1 MQSWKQRLKS
11 LIDSENRE
19 IPLMLQNSINLFF
32 LPELRE
38 AKQSNLD
45 QLVFLGTHSIIQTI
59 SGKIFSKKGKKG
71 TKFYLENFVDE
82 SASDKKF
89 SLISDYIHSMRN
101 VIAHQ
106 WFSIQRHDIEINP
119 KMEFGWKFSNPV
131 LRINPII
138 YADQFIAGFKSGKI
152 YRKYCQLLTEKEKV
166 ICKYNFIRD
175 WLGLGKSHPISLEI
189 KKLRSFAG
197 INQIKAQEKLIK
209 KMMYKEFNI

>member
-11 LIDSENRE
+11 FIDSNEHD
-19 IPLMLQNSINLFF
+19 IPLRLQNSINLFF
-32 LPELRE
+32 LPELCE

-45 QLVFLGTHSIIQTI
+45 QLIFLGTHPIIQTI
-59 SGKIFSKKGKKG
+59 SEKIFSKNGKNG

-82 SASDKKF
+82 SANDKKF

-119 KMEFGWKFSNPV
+119 NLEFGWKFSNPV
-131 LRINPII
+131 LQINPII
-138 YADQFIAGFKSGKI
+138 YADQFIAGFRSGKI
-152 YRKYCQLLTEKEKV
+152 YRKYCQLLTEKEQI

-175 WLGLGKSHPISLEI
+175 WLDLGKSHPISLEI
-189 KKLRSFAG
+189 KKLRSFAV
-197 INQIKAQEKLIK
+197 INQIKAQEELIK
-209 KMMYKEFNI
+209 KMMYKEFHI